1 MRSAYVSA
9 LQTAFPFTSVLS
21 SYSTSRL
28 FISFIYFLTVTHRT
42 CLISFMRQ
50 QFFVFF
56 CCKTVLRAHIFFIHV
71 LPTHYLKEFPGKE
84 ANLSK

>member
-9 LQTAFPFTSVLS
+9 VQTAFPFTSVLS

-28 FISFIYFLTVTHRT
+28 FISFNYFLTVTHRT
-42 CLISFMRQ
+42 YLISFMRQ
-50 QFFVFF
+50 FFVFF
-56 CCKTVLRAHIFFIHV
+56 CYKTVLHAHIFFIHV
-71 LPTHYLKEFPGKE
+71 LPTHYVKELPGNE